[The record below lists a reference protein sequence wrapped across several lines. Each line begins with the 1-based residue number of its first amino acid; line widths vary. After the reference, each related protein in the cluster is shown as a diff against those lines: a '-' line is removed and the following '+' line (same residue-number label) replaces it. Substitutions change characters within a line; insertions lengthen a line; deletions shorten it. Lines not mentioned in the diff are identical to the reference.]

1 LSRIVCDTGP
11 LLHLQEAGCLEI
23 LQAAGEITIPPA
35 VRSEL
40 INHDSFWDRHMP
52 EWIEPG
58 ILEPRFLESAAHWL
72 QAGLLDSGE
81 AEALS
86 LATQLKAHWLL
97 TDDAAA
103 RLIAQQQGL
112 EVHGSLGVVLW
123 AAATGHFH
131 RFEAERALDSLFHS
145 SLWLSA
151 SVRAEARAA
160 LRQMFSGPGA

>member
-1 LSRIVCDTGP
+1 
-11 LLHLQEAGCLEI
+11 LQE
-23 LQAAGEITIPPA
+23 AGEITIPPA
-35 VRSEL
+35 VRAEL

-58 ILEPRFLESAAHWL
+58 NLEPRFLESATRWL

-112 EVHGSLGVVLW
+112 EVHGSLGVILW
-123 AAATGHFH
+123 AAATGQFQ
-131 RFEAERALDSLFHS
+131 RSEAERALDSLFRS

-151 SVRAEARAA
+151 SVREEARAA
-160 LRQMFSGPGA
+160 LRRILSELGA